1 VAALAAIQNF
11 LTESLKHLDKMYPSR
26 NNGGAHI
33 SVTSS
38 QQAGGGGG
46 MDTKPKDLGDLKK
59 GGWLRQGAVV
69 SDSSDDPMNE

>member
-1 VAALAAIQNF
+1 
-11 LTESLKHLDKMYPSR
+11 MYPSG

-59 GGWLRQGAVV
+59 
-69 SDSSDDPMNE
+69 